1 MNVFFLLVDS
11 PLPFPYILGVTE
23 CSPLS
28 SGTKNDGPWNLA
40 RILSPV
46 TDFFFLF
53 FLYYICLLT
62 HSLGVLMSTHPSIL
76 LVDCSR
82 GETERIGATH
92 FYFIL
97 ALSFDF
103 LCSMFVANVTVIYDC

>member
-1 MNVFFLLVDS
+1 
-11 PLPFPYILGVTE
+11 
-23 CSPLS
+23 
-28 SGTKNDGPWNLA
+28 
-40 RILSPV
+40 
-46 TDFFFLF
+46 
-53 FLYYICLLT
+53 
-62 HSLGVLMSTHPSIL
+62 MSTHPSIL